1 MKIIVNPAYEHLR
14 KFVESIPDIFESEG
28 RVIYS
33 GRNLIKVMTV
43 DDGLEINIKRYG
55 VPALVNRIAY
65 SFFRAPKGRRAFS
78 YPNILLQRGFE
89 TPVPIAYIEE
99 CKWGL
104 IKYSYFISLQSSY
117 RRNFYE
123 FGNADVNDCR
133 DVVIAFARYTA
144 RLHESDIMHRDY
156 SPGNILFDKID
167 GEYHF
172 MLVDINRMSFGK
184 ISIDMAVPILP
195 VYGDR
200 KPFLN
205 YLPENMHVHAI
216 LMNNTALIKC
226 LHTGRSSG
234 FILQRNIK

>member
-99 CKWGL
+99 CKCGL

-123 FGNADVNDCR
+123 FGNADVDDCR

-144 RLHESDIMHRDY
+144 RLHES
-156 SPGNILFDKID
+156 
-167 GEYHF
+167 
-172 MLVDINRMSFGK
+172 
-184 ISIDMAVPILP
+184 
-195 VYGDR
+195 
-200 KPFLN
+200 
-205 YLPENMHVHAI
+205 
-216 LMNNTALIKC
+216 
-226 LHTGRSSG
+226 
-234 FILQRNIK
+234 

>member
-104 IKYSYFISLQSSY
+104 IKYSYFISLHSS
-117 RRNFYE
+117 
-123 FGNADVNDCR
+123 
-133 DVVIAFARYTA
+133 
-144 RLHESDIMHRDY
+144 LHPKGKLSHPALQQNRQQ
-156 SPGNILFDKID
+156 PVPAVLPDK
-167 GEYHF
+167 
-172 MLVDINRMSFGK
+172 S
-184 ISIDMAVPILP
+184 
-195 VYGDR
+195 
-200 KPFLN
+200 
-205 YLPENMHVHAI
+205 YLCV
-216 LMNNTALIKC
+216 
-226 LHTGRSSG
+226 
-234 FILQRNIK
+234 